1 MFSVAVRR
9 APAALR
15 AWLPLRVSNPVSV
28 LGSIRSLATQD
39 RTQGLRA
46 QRHYR
51 RICPNCRLEGHEK
64 KDCKAPTICV
74 ACGVEGHERKHCPN
88 PDPARIEALNTA
100 PKKWCAPPH
109 VSAFAVALT
118 SYCPLPSRPNSFRC
132 GVAGHTIKECQE
144 PPKCFSC
151 GLAVRPSSLS
161 TVLPLL
167 LLLISPSFSRPL
179 TPPHLPSFPAC

>member
-15 AWLPLRVSNPVSV
+15 AWLPLRVANPVSV

-39 RTQGLRA
+39 ATQGLRS

-64 KDCKAPTICV
+64 KDCTAPTVCV

-100 PKKWCAPPH
+100 PKKC
-109 VSAFAVALT
+109 
-118 SYCPLPSRPNSFRC
+118 FRC

-151 GLAVRPSSLS
+151 GLAVRPSSSLS

-179 TPPHLPSFPAC
+179 TPLHSICPRFPLAN